1 MVFFSKMKA
10 GSPPPHVAG
19 AEQTSVA
26 GSSKQVPPIE
36 PITAGKSTKKMAV
49 KSGATESR
57 TDQHAANASARRS
70 GGADATSC
78 TGQSTSAPS
87 VGASLATEGSKRSA
101 VRITRS
107 SGIKKSSP
115 KVKKGKTANKNKVA
129 DEQLKSKEVPSN
141 GRALPPRHSNKGEK
155 AVNGK
160 RAAKKTTTPRPKP
173 KQTAKK
179 NVEVH
184 NDEVREAPEKNASEE
199 IVPGAC
205 ADGHGKP
212 SKPGGVLKGCK
223 SDDNDRNDAMENG
236 MKAVGPTAGSQLWSV
251 ASGDMSQVKSYLSES
266 YRSFE
271 GGALKMKEDLVHDS
285 KTGLQDIGRSAS
297 AWGETKKVELTE
309 NVIPMLFADGKMFI
323 TQGLG
328 TITAGCGAMVNTV
341 ANAEDG
347 PVDKNEEHVPVEGE
361 SANES
366 STGKQEGK
374 ESTDDHQGR
383 FCDCVLFLLP
393 IETRARNTR
402 TSSYNSVHQSFYLV
416 TFSITHRNHRSTTEC
431 NYPG

>member
-1 MVFFSKMKA
+1 MVLSKMKA
-10 GSPPPHVAG
+10 GSLPPHVAG

-36 PITAGKSTKKMAV
+36 PVTAGKSTKKMAV
-49 KSGATESR
+49 KSGVTESR
-57 TDQHAANASARRS
+57 TDQHVANASARRS
-70 GGADATSC
+70 GGADAASC

-87 VGASLATEGSKRSA
+87 VGASLATEGSQRSA

-129 DEQLKSKEVPSN
+129 DEQLKSKVPSN
-141 GRALPPRHSNKGEK
+141 GRALPPRHSKGEK

-173 KQTAKK
+173 KQTVKK
-179 NVEVH
+179 NIGVRD
-184 NDEVREAPEKNASEE
+184 DEVREAPEKNVSDE
-199 IVPGAC
+199 IGRT
-205 ADGHGKP
+205 DGQVTP

-236 MKAVGPTAGSQLWSV
+236 VKAVGTSKTDGGVETNPTAGSQLWSV
-251 ASGDMSQVKSYLSES
+251 ASGDMTQVQSYLSES

-271 GGALKMKEDLVHDS
+271 GGALKMKENLVHDS

-297 AWGETKKVELTE
+297 EWGETKKVELTE

-323 TQGLG
+323 TQALG
-328 TITAGCGAMVNTV
+328 AITAGCGAMVNPV
-341 ANAEDG
+341 ANAMDG
-347 PVDKNEEHVPVEGE
+347 TVDQNERNVPAEVE
-361 SANES
+361 SANKS
-366 STGKQEGK
+366 STEKQEGK
-374 ESTDDHQGR
+374 ESTDHHHQGR
-383 FCDCVLFLLP
+383 LWDCLHYFFSLL
-393 IETRARNTR
+393 IHVRN
-402 TSSYNSVHQSFYLV
+402 
-416 TFSITHRNHRSTTEC
+416 I
-431 NYPG
+431 

>member
-10 GSPPPHVAG
+10 GSLPPHVAG
-19 AEQTSVA
+19 AEQTTVA

-49 KSGATESR
+49 KSGVTESR
-57 TDQHAANASARRS
+57 ADQHAANASARRS

-115 KVKKGKTANKNKVA
+115 KVKKGKTANKNKGKTTKNKFA
-129 DEQLKSKEVPSN
+129 DEELNSKKMPSN

-155 AVNGK
+155 AVNEK
-160 RAAKKTTTPRPKP
+160 KAAKKTTTPRPKP

-184 NDEVREAPEKNASEE
+184 NDEVREAPEKNASDE
-199 IVPGAC
+199 IVPGAR
-205 ADGHGKP
+205 ADEQGKP

-236 MKAVGPTAGSQLWSV
+236 VKAVGPTAGSQLWSV
-251 ASGDMSQVKSYLSES
+251 ASGDMTQVQSYLSES

-271 GGALKMKEDLVHDS
+271 GGALKMKENLVHDS

-297 AWGETKKVELTE
+297 EWGETKKVELTE

-323 TQGLG
+323 TQALG
-328 TITAGCGAMVNTV
+328 AITAGCGAIVNPV
-341 ANAEDG
+341 ANAKDG
-347 PVDKNEEHVPVEGE
+347 TVDQNERNVPAEVE
-361 SANES
+361 SANKS
-366 STGKQEGK
+366 SAEKQEGK
-374 ESTDDHQGR
+374 ESTDHHQGR
-383 FCDCVLFLLP
+383 LCNCLHYFFSLL
-393 IETRARNTR
+393 IHVRN
-402 TSSYNSVHQSFYLV
+402 
-416 TFSITHRNHRSTTEC
+416 I
-431 NYPG
+431 